1 MVYNQNTR
9 NKNEN
14 LKEECLAYSGGKNC
28 CICHNNYLPICCYD
42 FHHYKSIKE
51 QEISKM
57 IQKKHKLDVELK
69 VELDKCRVV
78 CSNCHRQITARIIAL
93 KHEK

>member
-1 MVYNQNTR
+1 MVQNQNTR

-14 LKEECLAYSGGKNC
+14 LKEECLAYLGGKNC
-28 CICHNNYLPICCYD
+28 CICNNNYLPICCYD
-42 FHHYKSIKE
+42 FHHYKNIKE
-51 QEISKM
+51 VEISKM

-78 CSNCHRQITARIIAL
+78 CSNCHRQITSRLLHI
-93 KHEK
+93 